1 MNLEELKE
9 TLKDNKV
16 EYCSVSTAELVN
28 IYKFVNVNL
37 QMDFQTLDYYY
48 EINVNELLESDFPSS
63 ELETLKKQGWAFT
76 EDNKFLVLYLK
87 N

>member
-1 MNLEELKE
+1 MSLDELKE

>member
-1 MNLEELKE
+1 MSLEELKE